1 MDVKYKLDND
11 ILYVMLSGE
20 LDEYS
25 ASYIREHLDNTFE
38 SNKFSSV
45 VFEMS
50 ALDFMDSTG
59 IGVLIGRY
67 KIAKK
72 LGISFYVQNL
82 SKTVD
87 KLFYMSGLYE
97 IMTKLEREDEI

>member
-1 MDVKYKLDND
+1 MIKKT
-11 ILYVMLSGE
+11 ITTIARTAIE
-20 LDEYS
+20 
-25 ASYIREHLDNTFE
+25 A
-38 SNKFSSV
+38 
-45 VFEMS
+45 
-50 ALDFMDSTG
+50 TG
-59 IGVLIGRY
+59 I
-67 KIAKK
+67 KK